1 MSDSEAADGI
11 RKDIILMTEDKKQTI
26 MAFIRLACMLIAT
39 GCTMFGIAVDAD
51 AIFVG
56 VMLVVSV
63 AVYIWVWWKNNNV
76 STAATEAQKVLDEM
90 KKGVSVDI
98 ETSMEIV
105 NEDEV
110 DAQ

>member
-1 MSDSEAADGI
+1 MDEN
-11 RKDIILMTEDKKQTI
+11 KKQTI

-63 AVYIWVWWKNNNV
+63 IVYIWVWWKNNNV
-76 STAATEAQKVLDEM
+76 SKAATEAQKVLDEM
-90 KKGVSVDI
+90 KQGVEVIFEDVD
-98 ETSMEIV
+98 
-105 NEDEV
+105 EDEV
-110 DAQ
+110 DAA